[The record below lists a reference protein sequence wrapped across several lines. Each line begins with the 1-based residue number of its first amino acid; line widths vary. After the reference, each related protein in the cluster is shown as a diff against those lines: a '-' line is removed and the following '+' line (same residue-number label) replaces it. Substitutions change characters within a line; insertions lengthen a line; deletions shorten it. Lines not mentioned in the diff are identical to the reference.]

1 MLSQTSC
8 QAVDDARSVGNTSN
22 PLDLWRS
29 CPNEWF
35 KKNKPTLYNGWKWF
49 ENVGVF
55 TIQWDILDG
64 RWFFQVLTTK
74 RSLSIGNIT
83 IDWWNHPFHHPHWI
97 AGYES
102 LRQSNVA
109 GEILHVCFLGFLP
122 WKPSISIGSIP
133 IHQGESPCFL
143 LSILDRSQTPSQTQI
158 HLSVEAKHIKI
169 HPKCRD
175 CWFNAINHTNYKFT
189 QKNRQF
195 DASRNPKNMNLLDL
209 DLAGSFPP
217 TAPGQ
222 HGACPEPVE
231 RWAEEMLL

>member
-1 MLSQTSC
+1 MGDGFSKYWQQNVPFPSETSRLIGETIRFIIPTGLL
-8 QAVDDARSVGNTSN
+8 VTNPSSN
-22 PLDLWRS
+22 PTWQGKS
-29 CPNEWF
+29 F
-35 KKNKPTLYNGWKWF
+35 MS
-49 ENVGVF
+49 VF
-55 TIQWDILDG
+55 WG
-64 RWFFQVLTTK
+64 
-74 RSLSIGNIT
+74 SS
-83 IDWWNHPFHHPHWI
+83 H
-97 AGYES
+97 E
-102 LRQSNVA
+102 
-109 GEILHVCFLGFLP
+109 
-122 WKPSISIGSIP
+122 KPSISIGSIP